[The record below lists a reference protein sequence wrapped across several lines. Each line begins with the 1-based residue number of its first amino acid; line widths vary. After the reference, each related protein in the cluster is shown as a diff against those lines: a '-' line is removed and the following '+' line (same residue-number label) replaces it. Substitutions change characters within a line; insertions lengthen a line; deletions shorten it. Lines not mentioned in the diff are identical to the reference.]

1 MKLIKTILSVFTL
14 VVLTA
19 TVAQAQ
25 SHGSGNRLEAKAV
38 MVKTKVKGIT
48 CSKDLKM
55 ISDNVLKLEGVMSC
69 QPGKKGPTTTFL
81 ISYDPAL
88 VSEQQINET
97 IQNTGSCENPK
108 ERPYKVKTR

>member
-48 CSKDLKM
+48 VQR
-55 ISDNVLKLEGVMSC
+55 I
-69 QPGKKGPTTTFL
+69 
-81 ISYDPAL
+81 
-88 VSEQQINET
+88 
-97 IQNTGSCENPK
+97 
-108 ERPYKVKTR
+108 